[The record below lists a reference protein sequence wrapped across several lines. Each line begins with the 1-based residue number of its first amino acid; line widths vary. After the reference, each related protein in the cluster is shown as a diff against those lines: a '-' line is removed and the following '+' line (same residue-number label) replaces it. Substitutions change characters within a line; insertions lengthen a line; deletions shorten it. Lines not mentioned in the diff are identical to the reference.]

1 MLTKI
6 VRFRYIKGKLA
17 YDPAK
22 QIPEVHL
29 SNDSQF
35 KQYYQNRDRKHIL
48 STQAIVNFVSNKQI

>member
-6 VRFRYIKGKLA
+6 VRYRYIKETLA
-17 YDPAK
+17 YVPAK
-22 QIPEVHL
+22 HIQEVQL